1 MSTDTHLTQDT
12 TQDKTTM
19 RIRTITVGAC
29 EADVPRAARA
39 ARAARQRLEDA
50 GYTVQTL
57 RLALD
62 TTGTNRCADLTT
74 TLRSIEALAIDA
86 GFDYVSIGRV
96 ANDRLPLLAEALAA
110 TDTVFAS
117 ARIAGHDGQLDPA
130 AITATAQLMTT
141 LAATTP
147 GGFGNLRFAALA
159 CVAPGSPFFPA
170 SYHSG
175 GEPWLAI
182 GPEAAALAVEAAQ
195 EAAGEYAGRSAQ
207 SVAART
213 QRFAQYLTARIE
225 AHDTHIHTALQEIA
239 SDIYV
244 AGCDWSLAPHP
255 DETCSIGA
263 AIERVS
269 GAPFG
274 ELGTL
279 ATIRTCT
286 DAIRA
291 ARVVLIGFSGVML
304 PVLEDATLAQ
314 RNAEGRYGWRDLL
327 TFSAVCGTGLDTVP
341 LPGDT
346 PVEQIEGML
355 AEVAA
360 LAGALRKPLTAR
372 LMPIP
377 GLRAGDM
384 TAFDFPYFVNTRVM
398 TPGVIG
404 FERSA
409 PGDSGRSTSSI

>member
-1 MSTDTHLTQDT
+1 
-12 TQDKTTM
+12 M

-29 EADVPRAARA
+29 EADVPHAARA

-74 TLRSIEALAIDA
+74 VLRGIEALAIDA

-117 ARIAGHDGQLDPA
+117 ARIAGRDGKLDPA

-141 LAATTP
+141 LAAATP
-147 GGFGNLRFAALA
+147 SGFGNLRFAALA

-182 GPEAAALAVEAAQ
+182 GLEAAALAVEAAQ
-195 EAAGEYAGRSAQ
+195 ESAGEYAPGSAQ
-207 SVAART
+207 SVTART

-225 AHDTHIHTALQEIA
+225 AHDTRIRTALQEIG

-274 ELGTL
+274 EPGTL
-279 ATIRTCT
+279 ATIRACT

-304 PVLEDATLAQ
+304 PVLEDAILAQ
-314 RNAEGRYGWRDLL
+314 RNTEGRYVWRDLL

-355 AEVAA
+355 AEVAV
-360 LAGALRKPLTAR
+360 LAVALRKPLTAR

-409 PGDSGRSTSSI
+409 PRESGRSTSSI

>member
-1 MSTDTHLTQDT
+1 M
-12 TQDKTTM
+12 TM

-39 ARAARQRLEDA
+39 ARTARQRLEDA

-57 RLALD
+57 RLTLD
-62 TTGTNRCADLTT
+62 TTGTNRCADLATV
-74 TLRSIEALAIDA
+74 LRGAEALALDA

-110 TDTVFAS
+110 TDAVFAS
-117 ARIAGHDGQLDPA
+117 ARIAGRDGKTDPA
-130 AITATAQLMTT
+130 AVTAAAQVITT
-141 LAATTP
+141 LASATP

-159 CVAPGSPFFPA
+159 SVAPGSPFFPA

-182 GPEAAALAVEAAQ
+182 GPEAAALAVEAAH
-195 EAAGEYAGRSAQ
+195 EAAGEDAAQ
-207 SVAART
+207 SVTART
-213 QRFAQYLTARIE
+213 QRFAQHLTARIE
-225 AHDTHIHTALQEIA
+225 AHDLRIRAALKAITD
-239 SDIYV
+239 DIYV

-255 DETCSIGA
+255 DAPCSIGA
-263 AIERVS
+263 AIEHVS
-269 GAPFG
+269 GLPFG
-274 ELGTL
+274 EPGTL
-279 ATIRTCT
+279 ATIRACT

-291 ARVVLIGFSGVML
+291 ARVILIGFSGVML

-314 RNAEGRYGWRDLL
+314 RNAEGRYTWRDLL
-327 TFSAVCGTGLDTVP
+327 TFSAVCGTGLDTIP

-346 PVEQIEGML
+346 PVESIAGML

-384 TAFDFPYFVNTRVM
+384 TAFDFPYFVNTRIM
-398 TPGVIG
+398 
-404 FERSA
+404 A
-409 PGDSGRSTSSI
+409 P